1 MTNTTDDDPSHH
13 PYEDPLS
20 STKRTPHS
28 PSDLERAVRS
38 ENKRRSMADQWD
50 ETPADRLSMKV
61 WTYGGGT
68 ALLGYV
74 AAKTYE
80 NIGVDLFTVSSTI
93 MTYLNR

>member
-1 MTNTTDDDPSHH
+1 
-13 PYEDPLS
+13 
-20 STKRTPHS
+20 
-28 PSDLERAVRS
+28 
-38 ENKRRSMADQWD
+38 MADQWD
-50 ETPADRLSMKV
+50 ETPADRLSMKL